1 MNIYGDYIN
10 NIESAMGAASK
21 AKMFGESRNSFDG
34 YLQKGLTMENSYQRL
49 KGESLLP
56 SLKGFATDLS
66 LNADFDQKLG
76 LHPDFAHLKGTT
88 NTENHYIAS
97 VFIDIKGSTNLFRR
111 YTPETV
117 LIINDTIQ
125 KAAIHTCLIFNG
137 YVHRLQGDG
146 LFVYYGGKS
155 ISKDKA
161 VNQALLSTS
170 VFSYFV
176 KNDLKRVFD
185 QQGVDNISTRI
196 GIDLGHNKDVLWF
209 DAGIGEISEI
219 TTCSLHTSLAP
230 KMQSNAETNGIVIG
244 DHVKDQVTSN
254 YQDLIT
260 PVCKRTDDVNDRY
273 IFQIPDENFRYTQ
286 YDFNWMK
293 FLKRQEFIATDF
305 EGRLSFK
312 NPKEK
317 QIRVSEDIKPF
328 AIQSTPYLDF

>member
-1 MNIYGDYIN
+1 MNIYSDYIN
-10 NIESAMGAASK
+10 NIESAMGAGSK
-21 AKMFGESRNSFDG
+21 AKMFSESRDSFDG

-56 SLKGFATDLS
+56 SLKGFATNLS
-66 LNADFDQKLG
+66 LNADFDQQLG

-125 KAAIHTCLIFNG
+125 KAAIHTCLIFDG

-209 DAGIGEISEI
+209 DAGIGKISEI

-244 DHVKDQVTSN
+244 DHVKDQVASS

-260 PVCKRTDDVNDRY
+260 PVCKRTDNVNDRY

-305 EGRLSFK
+305 EDRLTFK

-317 QIRVSEDIKPF
+317 QIRISEDIKPF
-328 AIQSTPYLDF
+328 AIQSTPYLNF